1 MESDNYDIFS
11 KGRGE
16 WKTNN
21 KGKMNFK
28 DNSRVQAILEKRNF
42 KERIREKGMV
52 LNHLLKILLFIQLD
66 VIIIR

>member
-28 DNSRVQAILEKRNF
+28 DNSRVQAILEK
-42 KERIREKGMV
+42 KELQRKNQRKRDGIKSPPKNTIVHSTRC
-52 LNHLLKILLFIQLD
+52 NYY
-66 VIIIR
+66 